1 MFKLL
6 SRILI
11 PSDFPITV
19 FSLFEYL
26 IRKLI
31 YFRILLF
38 CIFIK
43 TSKRT
48 TVNYY
53 SKLRTKRTSTTTCIV
68 ILKLVW
74 FLITVF
80 TKFYFMK
87 PYKIWIRFI
96 FKAILLKLHF
106 IVIILF
112 YWLYAFINLYFIKS
126 YFLCPLWFI
135 WFSICFVFRMPFMM
149 WHEVFI

>member
-1 MFKLL
+1 MLILL
-6 SRILI
+6 CRI
-11 PSDFPITV
+11 SMSAGFPITV
-19 FSLFEYL
+19 CSLFEYL
-26 IRKLI
+26 IQKLF

-38 CIFIK
+38 CVFIN

-48 TVNYY
+48 TVV
-53 SKLRTKRTSTTTCIV
+53 TTCIA

-106 IVIILF
+106 IDIIFILF
-112 YWLYAFINLYFIKS
+112 YWLYTFINLYLIKS

-135 WFSICFVFRMPFMM
+135 WFSICFVFRMTFMM

>member
-6 SRILI
+6 SRILM
-11 PSDFPITV
+11 SADFPIAV
-19 FSLFEYL
+19 CSLFEYL
-26 IRKLI
+26 IKKII

-53 SKLRTKRTSTTTCIV
+53 SKLGTKRTSTTTCIV

-87 PYKIWIRFI
+87 IWTSFI
-96 FKAILLKLHF
+96 FKAILLKLQF

-135 WFSICFVFRMPFMM
+135 WFSICFVFRMTFMM